1 MALKDWKIL
10 IQCNWNSDFCLRL
23 QKSNFECCD
32 LGTDIT
38 WANEVSEHFTFLHGC
53 CPPNSCMR
61 QRSTFHLTPS
71 SSESHRKVS
80 GFVRNWVI
88 FTVLTQCFIQH
99 IRLLPVFAAQS
110 QQIQHRF
117 AITTLQNSVTLCFIV
132 QSMQKE
138 KRKTMLWRL
147 AVNGQGEYCYLPLIP
162 YQGECKL
169 KKTYLTQHST

>member
-1 MALKDWKIL
+1 M
-10 IQCNWNSDFCLRL
+10 
-23 QKSNFECCD
+23 QKNNFECCD
-32 LGTDIT
+32 LGGHIT
-38 WANEVSEHFTFLHGC
+38 WTNNVSEHFTFFHGH
-53 CPPNSCMR
+53 CPRNSPMR

-71 SSESHRKVS
+71 SSRSHKEVT

-88 FTVLTQCFIQH
+88 FTVLTQCFIQQ

-117 AITTLQNSVTLCFIV
+117 AVTTLENSVTLCFIV

-147 AVNGQGEYCYLPLIP
+147 AVNSQGEYSYLPLSASRGTQAQKP
-162 YQGECKL
+162 YLNQAQ
-169 KKTYLTQHST
+169 YLNLPQHHEADTKQTGRADKP